1 MKNKKR
7 IIIISFISILLL
19 TSIIVILSQHE
30 YKGRNVKRVEK
41 GCTYIIAATG
51 EELKE
56 GKKIPKPANGDIYK
70 TKDYE
75 YKYIADFNDE
85 NNTAL
90 DIFYAY
96 TYYYEYTIKNGYD
109 KKYETEGPLVG
120 LSGWDHSTTNKDKEE
135 YENIAGSIVG
145 EPIIQV
151 SFAECAKMK
160 QSPKLPKSIVIMA
173 STYRGCKSLAS
184 VPKIPKGVKLL
195 WSTYSDCVNLTNP
208 PKIPNGVID
217 MTGAFSGCKKLEN
230 APEVP
235 ESVVCMSYTFADCT
249 ALKKVKKLPSDV
261 VNISGLFEGCASIEE
276 VPDIPDGVINMNST
290 FYNCTNLKTVKR
302 IPSSVKKFTWTF
314 RNCTSL
320 TGIIEIETQTNVMW
334 MCFSGVDF
342 EKQNLELHGKKEN
355 IEYLLNSAYE
365 K

>member
-7 IIIISFISILLL
+7 IIIISFISILLFI
-19 TSIIVILSQHE
+19 SIIVILSQHE

-56 GKKIPKPANGDIYK
+56 GTKLPKPANGDIYK

-96 TYYYEYTIKNGYD
+96 NYYHEYTIKNGYD

-135 YENIAGSIVG
+135 YENIAGSIAG
-145 EPIIQV
+145 AHIIQV
-151 SFAECAKMK
+151 SFANCIKMK
-160 QSPKLPKSIVIMA
+160 KS
-173 STYRGCKSLAS
+173 
-184 VPKIPKGVKLL
+184 PKIPK
-195 WSTYSDCVNLTNP
+195 STVIMFRTFEVCENLTDS

-235 ESVVCMSYTFADCT
+235 ESVVCMSYAFADCT

-261 VNISGLFEGCASIEE
+261 VNISGLFEGCTSIEE

-355 IEYLLNSAYE
+355 IEYLLNSAYQ